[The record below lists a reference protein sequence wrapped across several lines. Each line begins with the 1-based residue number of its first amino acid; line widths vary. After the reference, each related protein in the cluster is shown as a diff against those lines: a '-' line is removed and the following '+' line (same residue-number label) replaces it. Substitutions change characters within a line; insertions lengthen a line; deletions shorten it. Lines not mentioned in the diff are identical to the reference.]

1 MKLCCNVGCCYHLLD
16 EEFYTNP
23 YMTQE
28 EVSERQ
34 SSPRFP
40 MSKYLREVDP
50 YDHHIVVHTFPDW
63 QDRVYSKLLGNQ
75 SVLTGASLQ
84 NSWQA
89 AHQRTLK
96 WVRESEKAGRPW
108 VVANDEQGPASMG
121 VPPDEGF
128 EDSDGYAIENEK
140 KYNRHNVRRYTL
152 WGTLLAGGAG
162 VEYYFGYKLPQ
173 NDLICEDF
181 RSREKSWKSCRI
193 AIEFFRDHRI
203 PVAEMA
209 CADELVGNPEHTN
222 ARYCFAKHGDLYL
235 VYLPKGGTAKLDLS
249 DASGDFSV
257 RWFDPRNGGE
267 TFEGSVPSVQGGA
280 TVSLGSV
287 PDSNSQDWLVVI
299 RRN

>member
-1 MKLCCNVGCCYHLLD
+1 
-16 EEFYTNP
+16 
-23 YMTQE
+23 
-28 EVSERQ
+28 
-34 SSPRFP
+34 
-40 MSKYLREVDP
+40 MSQYLRDVDP

-63 QDRVYSKLLGNQ
+63 QDKVYSKLLGDQ

-84 NSWQA
+84 NGWQA

-96 WVRESEKAGRPW
+96 WVRESETAGRPW

-128 EDSDGYAIENEK
+128 EGSDGYATENEK
-140 KYNRHNVRRYTL
+140 KYNRHDVRRYTL

-193 AIEFFRDHRI
+193 AIDFFRDHQI
-203 PVAEMA
+203 PIAEMT
-209 CADELVGNPEHTN
+209 CANELVGNSENTN
-222 ARYCFAKHGDLYL
+222 SRYCFAKRGELYL
-235 VYLPKGGTAKLDLS
+235 VYLPKGDTTKLDLS

-257 RWFDPRNGGE
+257 RWFDPRKGGDLQ
-267 TFEGSVPSVQGGA
+267 TGSVTSVRGGSNGA
-280 TVSLGSV
+280 LGL
-287 PDSNSQDWLVVI
+287 PPGTTTEDWLVIV
-299 RRN
+299 RRD